1 LVLIYLLT
9 YLFNLFD
16 VCDTQNWI
24 DNRLTW
30 NPAEYDGIN
39 SILLAPNYFWTTD
52 MLQYNT

>member
-9 YLFNLFD
+9 YLFNSFD